1 MELFVSIINL
11 FEAIA
16 SSKDYV
22 FFFTHYNYIYLIY
35 YTTSND
41 KNVIPSQYNKSMR
54 ETMVKNPDSWK
65 SLIVF
70 LSGF

>member
-1 MELFVSIINL
+1 MELFVSIIYL

-16 SSKDYV
+16 SRKDYV
-22 FFFTHYNYIYLIY
+22 FFTHYNYIYLIY

-54 ETMVKNPDSWK
+54 ETMVKNPDS
-65 SLIVF
+65 
-70 LSGF
+70 